1 MAYVT
6 RVAELEERLA
16 AVRARIGD
24 ACRAAGRDPAGVTL
38 VAVSKTWPASDVLLL
53 AGLGVTDFGESYDAE
68 AAAKA
73 AALAQ
78 AGVAP
83 RWHFVGGLQR
93 NKARSVA
100 SYASVVHSLD
110 RPQVVD
116 ALAGAARRAGRTV
129 DGLVQVRLDAGSD
142 ARSGVA
148 PEEAESL
155 ADHVAASGVRLAGV
169 MCVAPLGGDARAAFA
184 RLREVSERVRASH
197 PEATTISAGMTGDLA
212 DAIAEGSNCVRVGTA
227 LFGGRPPRTR

>member
-1 MAYVT
+1 MT
-6 RVAELEERLA
+6 DRLAELEAALARVRERIA
-16 AVRARIGD
+16 G
-24 ACRAAGRDPAGVTL
+24 ACRAAGRDAGEVTL

-53 AGLGVTDFGESYDAE
+53 HRLGVADFGESYDQE

-73 AALAQ
+73 ASLAA
-78 AGVAP
+78 AGVVP

-100 SYASVVHSLD
+100 SYATVVHSLD
-110 RPQVVD
+110 RPEVVD
-116 ALAGAARRAGRTV
+116 ALGNAARREGRDVT
-129 DGLVQVRLDAGSD
+129 GLVQVSLDADS

-148 PEEAESL
+148 PEEAVRL
-155 ADHVAASGVRLAGV
+155 ADHVAASGLALGGV

-184 RLREVSERVRASH
+184 RLREVSERIRASH

-227 LFGGRPPRTR
+227 LFGSRAVRSR

>member
-1 MAYVT
+1 MS
-6 RVAELEERLA
+6 RLGELDAALA
-16 AVRARIGD
+16 AVRDRIAD
-24 ACRAAGRDPAGVTL
+24 ACRAAGRDPAEVTL
-38 VAVSKTWPASDVLLL
+38 VAVSKTFPANDVLLL
-53 AGLGVTDFGESYDAE
+53 RSLGVADFGESYDAE

-78 AGVAP
+78 AGVTP

-110 RPQVVD
+110 RPEVVD
-116 ALAGAARRAGRTV
+116 ALARAAARAGRVV
-129 DGLVQVRLDAGSD
+129 DGLVQVRLDD
-142 ARSGVA
+142 AEGRSGVA
-148 PEEAESL
+148 PADAEAL
-155 ADHVAASGVRLAGV
+155 ADRVAASGGVRLAGV

-184 RLREVSERVRASH
+184 ALREVSERLRRSH
-197 PEATTISAGMTGDLA
+197 PDATTISAGMTGDLA

-227 LFGGRPPRTR
+227 LFGGRAPRTR